1 MPSWMFAKSLQQD
14 EHEIVGKQCR
24 HLKELQKK
32 IEPNNLETQKIKINY
47 LEKRKYLKAYKK

>member
-1 MPSWMFAKSLQQD
+1 MFAKSLQQDD

-24 HLKELQKK
+24 HLKELQK

-47 LEKRKYLKAYKK
+47 LEKRKIPKSI

>member
-1 MPSWMFAKSLQQD
+1 MFAKSLQQD

-47 LEKRKYLKAYKK
+47 LEKKKIPKSIYKK

>member
-1 MPSWMFAKSLQQD
+1 MFAKSLQQD